1 MTLSSASAERTSTAV
16 FFCASTYFVHF
27 LSLGFSSFP
36 LQTHLRTQ
44 LSPSTASILAGLIPI
59 AACTT
64 YFLFRFAESKGW
76 THHPQRAL
84 FVAAIGVA
92 IMQCLLGF
100 RLQAI
105 AAGHSILGPAFDV
118 ALCLLLLGAAQ
129 SSVMTLLN
137 HIGVATMGSL
147 AYTVRAAGSAGYMF
161 ALMVMGS
168 ISADWFVVEEDHLY
182 VGATIS
188 VFHCLLSAAA
198 WRFVPVAETKAPEKP
213 VASTS
218 SGKTA
223 ASWDW
228 IGLLA
233 LVWLVAVCEMSYG
246 LYSHEFLTKTF
257 GGLGYFVFA
266 GAVAIEIAL
275 LMAMPLFPR
284 FKSKLLFVGP
294 MGWMILFAGCVTA
307 MTGFP
312 ALGWCGLFLALN
324 CPFQI
329 AANEH
334 AHRMKASVM
343 GAASM
348 TLAQSLGYVTAAGLS
363 SGIAKWSESMQVS
376 RWMILPGMPAPLWAT
391 VFIFATLA
399 LLLALRK
406 LARENTSLD
415 IHDLGQASRV
425 SGSGAIAS
433 IQESAHDF
441 ESDFGTDHASA
452 DAEDIH
458 VVVLDSLPGGVSIVA
473 QASSDAGEFVGSYA
487 NAHAGT
493 ADQNPSIDLASDH
506 FGRDRLGKVREIA

>member
-44 LSPSTASILAGLIPI
+44 LTPSTASVLAGLIPI

-76 THHPQRAL
+76 MHQPQRAL

-92 IMQCLLGF
+92 IMQCMLGV

-105 AAGHSILGPAFDV
+105 AAGNSILGPAFDV

-161 ALMVMGS
+161 ALMVMGAV
-168 ISADWFVVEEDHLY
+168 SAEWFVVEKHHLY

-188 VFHCLLSAAA
+188 VFHCLLSAGA
-198 WRFVPVAETKAPEKP
+198 WWLVPVAESKAPEKP
-213 VASTS
+213 VTRSST
-218 SGKTA
+218 GKSA

-294 MGWMILFAGCVTA
+294 MGWMFLFAGCVTA

-312 ALGWCGLFLALN
+312 VLGWCGLFLALN

-329 AANEH
+329 SANEH

-348 TLAQSLGYVTAAGLS
+348 TLAQSLGYVTAAWLS
-363 SGIAKWSESMQVS
+363 SGIARWSESMQIS
-376 RWMILPGMPAPLWAT
+376 QWTNLPGMPAPLWAT
-391 VFIFATLA
+391 VFVFASLA

-406 LARENTSLD
+406 LARENTSLN
-415 IHDLGQASRV
+415 IHDLGQSGCV

-433 IQESAHDF
+433 IQEGSHDF
-441 ESDFGTDHASA
+441 ESEFGTDHASA
-452 DAEDIH
+452 DAEDVH
-458 VVVLDSLPGGVSIVA
+458 VVVLDTLPGRVGVVA
-473 QASSDAGEFVGSYA
+473 DASADAGEFVGSYA
-487 NAHAGT
+487 HADAGT
-493 ADQNPSIDLASDH
+493 ADQDPAIDLASDH